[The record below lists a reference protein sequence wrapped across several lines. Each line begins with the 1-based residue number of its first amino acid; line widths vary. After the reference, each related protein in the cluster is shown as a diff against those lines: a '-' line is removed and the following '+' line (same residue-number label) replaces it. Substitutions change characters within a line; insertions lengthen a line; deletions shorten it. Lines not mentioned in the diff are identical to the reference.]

1 MGKYHCLTCLH
12 PVALLH
18 TNSIILSCLVEFNP
32 VKLETNCFYSDT
44 FSFKVSECSLFLQTN
59 CQRCL
64 KHLSNQSKR
73 SVQFWGFLQQ
83 IGSSQNRLVTSLS
96 RLIFKCFSTFG
107 APRKNV
113 AKPFLFFFFSI
124 VIIFHDFAFRFVRN
138 KERCILE
145 HLKLHWL
152 HSMLSPAE
160 AV

>member
-73 SVQFWGFLQQ
+73 SVQFWFFAANRQQPKQVSYIPFAFDFQMFLHFW
-83 IGSSQNRLVTSLS
+83 RATKKC
-96 RLIFKCFSTFG
+96 RKAIFI
-107 APRKNV
+107 
-113 AKPFLFFFFSI
+113 FLFSI